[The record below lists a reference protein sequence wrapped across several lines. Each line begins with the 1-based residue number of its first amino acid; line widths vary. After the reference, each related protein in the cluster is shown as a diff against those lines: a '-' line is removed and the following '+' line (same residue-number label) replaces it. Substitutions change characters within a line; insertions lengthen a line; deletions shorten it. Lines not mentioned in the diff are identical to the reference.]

1 VSATPLSVA
10 RDRASSTYGAVAS
23 TPGNAS
29 PLSSSSL
36 TSANVSGGN
45 IAFRNAAQNPS
56 SSCHGAVDV
65 IPERTMRGPQNV
77 LVVQWVAVE
86 LGRDVIRTAVAAVT
100 VTPIHGTAVRGR
112 TDRRMTTDRDPSVA
126 DGTDGTD
133 DTDDTDDAG
142 VATEAR
148 EHEPDRER
156 LLSSLR
162 AVAPGVALLVILGAL
177 ARVTSQVLPVASE
190 LVVAVV
196 LGIAITNLVDV
207 PERFRPGIETHAF
220 WLAAGIVLMGARVS
234 LSTLLDTG
242 PVLVALVLAVA
253 AGTLVL
259 VELLAA
265 FVFDVD
271 GKLGSLLAAGA
282 SVCGVSAA
290 VAVAGSI
297 RANQDDV
304 AFAAGTILLFDVVT
318 LVAYPVVG
326 DLLALPERVF
336 GVWAGLT
343 MFSTGPVTAAGF
355 AFGDVAGR
363 WATVTKLTRNL
374 LIGAVVAGYS
384 VRYADPDGDA
394 LSVRGLWR
402 TFPKFV
408 LGFFVVVVLTSS
420 AIVPDAVTAQ
430 VEAGYRALF
439 LLAFAGLGL
448 GVDAADLRSTG
459 STPIALVLT
468 ALVATSALALVAV
481 QTLLGA

>member
-1 VSATPLSVA
+1 
-10 RDRASSTYGAVAS
+10 
-23 TPGNAS
+23 
-29 PLSSSSL
+29 
-36 TSANVSGGN
+36 
-45 IAFRNAAQNPS
+45 
-56 SSCHGAVDV
+56 
-65 IPERTMRGPQNV
+65 M
-77 LVVQWVAVE
+77 
-86 LGRDVIRTAVAAVT
+86 TA
-100 VTPIHGTAVRGR
+100 
-112 TDRRMTTDRDPSVA
+112 DRDPSVA
-126 DGTDGTD
+126 DPPADASPADDAGEDAGDGTD
-133 DTDDTDDAG
+133 
-142 VATEAR
+142 AR
-148 EHEPDRER
+148 EHERDRQR
-156 LLSSLR
+156 WASSLR
-162 AVAPGVALLVILGAL
+162 AVAPGVALLVALGAL
-177 ARVTSQVLPVASE
+177 ARVASQVLPVASE

-196 LGIAITNLVDV
+196 LGIAVANLVDV
-207 PERFRPGIETHAF
+207 PERFAAGVETHAF

-242 PVLVALVLAVA
+242 PRLVALVLAVA

-265 FVFDVD
+265 LAFDVD
-271 GKLGSLLAAGA
+271 RKLGSLLAAGA

-304 AFAAGTILLFDVVT
+304 AFAAGTILLFDVLT
-318 LVAYPVVG
+318 LFAYPVVG

-374 LIGAVVAGYS
+374 LIGAVVAAYA
-384 VRYADPDGDA
+384 VRYAQPDDDA

-402 TFPKFV
+402 TFPTFV
-408 LGFFVVVVLTSS
+408 LGFFAVVVLTSS
-420 AIVPDAVTAQ
+420 TLVPDAVTAQ

-448 GVDAADLRSTG
+448 GVDVAQLRRTG
-459 STPIALVLT
+459 AKPIALVLT
-468 ALVATSALALVAV
+468 ALVATSVVALLAV
-481 QTLLGA
+481 QALLGG

>member
-1 VSATPLSVA
+1 MAADRGGTADDASEDA
-10 RDRASSTYGAVAS
+10 RDDQRWRSSVRAA
-23 TPGNAS
+23 
-29 PLSSSSL
+29 
-36 TSANVSGGN
+36 
-45 IAFRNAAQNPS
+45 
-56 SSCHGAVDV
+56 
-65 IPERTMRGPQNV
+65 
-77 LVVQWVAVE
+77 
-86 LGRDVIRTAVAAVT
+86 
-100 VTPIHGTAVRGR
+100 
-112 TDRRMTTDRDPSVA
+112 
-126 DGTDGTD
+126 
-133 DTDDTDDAG
+133 
-142 VATEAR
+142 
-148 EHEPDRER
+148 
-156 LLSSLR
+156 
-162 AVAPGVALLVILGAL
+162 APGVGLLVALGAL
-177 ARVTSQVLPVASE
+177 ARLASQVLPVASE

-196 LGIAITNLVDV
+196 LGIVLANLVDV
-207 PERFRPGIETHAF
+207 PERFAPGIDTHGV
-220 WLAAGIVLMGARVS
+220 WLAGGIVLMGARVS

-242 PVLVALVLAVA
+242 PRLVALVLAVA

-297 RANQDDV
+297 RANREDV
-304 AFAAGTILLFDVVT
+304 AFAAGTILLFDVLT
-318 LVAYPVVG
+318 LFAYPVVG

-384 VRYADPDGDA
+384 LRYARPDDDA

-408 LGFFVVVVLTSS
+408 LGFFAVVVLTSS
-420 AIVPDAVTAQ
+420 TLVPDAVTAQ
-430 VEAGYRALF
+430 AEAGYRALF

-448 GVDAADLRSTG
+448 GVDVADLRRTG
-459 STPIALVLT
+459 PTPIALVLT

-481 QTLLGA
+481 QALLGG